1 MNRRMDTT
9 DTPDLR
15 DPARAQGER
24 RDFAS
29 ANRVPAIAAIAAVV
43 GAGSAVAAWAL
54 LHLIRLFTNLFFF
67 QTLSDRAVSPATNT
81 LGLAVIAVPAIG
93 GLIIGL
99 MARYGSEKIRG
110 HGIPEAIEAILFNKS
125 RMSPKVAV
133 LKPISSGIAIGS
145 GGPFGAE
152 GPIIMTGGAL
162 GSLIGQFFHITA
174 AERKTLLVAGAV
186 AGMTAVF
193 GTPIAAVML
202 AVELLL
208 FELRP
213 RSLLPVA
220 IACCVAAAVRPLI
233 LDGGAL
239 FPLHTATADLKTL
252 ASCVVAG
259 LAAGALSWTVSTSLY
274 KVEDLFG
281 ALPIH
286 WMWWPAL
293 GGLAVGLG
301 GWLEPRALGVGYDVI
316 GDLLADRLAVD
327 VVLALIVCKAAMW
340 VVALGSGTSGG
351 VLAPLLMMGAAL
363 GVLVG
368 PWLPGSQPALW
379 PLVFMAATLGG
390 MMRAPIMAVMFAL
403 ELTHDVDALL
413 PLLISSA
420 VAYGFT
426 VATMPRSILTEKI
439 SRRGHHIYREYGIDP
454 LERHIV
460 AEVMTRRVETLDGE
474 ATVQGALERHF
485 GSAQRHRAFPVLVG
499 GRFIGMIDRDT
510 LAAGLARPGVTRVA
524 DLFGANVPA
533 MALADENCR
542 EIATRLAV
550 HGLERLPV
558 VTDARSRRLIGIVS
572 RSDLIKPSLAIGE
585 EELQTERF
593 FQPPLGFARARFRA
607 LTEVSRPPELDDD
620 EDA

>member
-1 MNRRMDTT
+1 MDTT
-9 DTPDLR
+9 DKSDPR
-15 DPARAQGER
+15 DTQRAHGER

-29 ANRVPAIAAIAAVV
+29 ANRLPAIAAIAAVV
-43 GAGSAVAAWAL
+43 GGCSALAAWAL
-54 LHLIRLFTNLFFF
+54 LHLIRVFTNLFFF
-67 QTLSDRAVSPATNT
+67 QTLSDRLVSPAANT
-81 LGLAVIAVPAIG
+81 LGLAVVAVPAIG
-93 GLIIGL
+93 GLVIGL
-99 MARYGSEKIRG
+99 MARHGSEKIRG

-239 FPLHTATADLKTL
+239 FPLHTATPDLMTL

-293 GGLAVGLG
+293 GGLAVGIG

-368 PWLPGSQPALW
+368 PWLPGGQAALW

-390 MMRAPIMAVMFAL
+390 MMRAPVMSVMFAL

-460 AEVMTRRVETLDGE
+460 AEVMTGQVETLDGE
-474 ATVQGALERHF
+474 STVEGALERHF
-485 GSAQRHRAFPVLVG
+485 GSTQRHRAFPVLVG
-499 GRFIGMIDRDT
+499 GRFIGMIDRAT
-510 LAAGLARPGVTRVA
+510 LAAGLARPGVGRVA

-533 MALADENCR
+533 MALPDENCR

-558 VTDARSRRLIGIVS
+558 VTDAQSRRLIGIVT

-585 EELQTERF
+585 EEHHAERF
-593 FQPPLGFARARFRA
+593 YEPPLGFARARFRT
-607 LTEVSRPPELDDD
+607 LTGASRAPDRGDDG
-620 EDA
+620 DA

>member
-1 MNRRMDTT
+1 MTHDSE
-9 DTPDLR
+9 PLR
-15 DPARAQGER
+15 DPLRAHDER

-29 ANRVPAIAAIAAVV
+29 ADRLPAIVAIAAMCGVMSTA
-43 GAGSAVAAWAL
+43 AAWAL
-54 LHLIRLFTNLFFF
+54 LHLIRFFTNLFFF
-67 QTLSDRAVSPATNT
+67 QTLSDAPTSPATNA

-162 GSLIGQFFHITA
+162 GSLAGQFFHITGG
-174 AERKTLLVAGAV
+174 ERKTLLVAGAV

-220 IACCVAAAVRPLI
+220 VACCVAAAARPL
-233 LDGGAL
+233 LFDGGAL
-239 FPLHTATADLKTL
+239 FPLLTTPPDFATL
-252 ASCVVAG
+252 AGCAIAG
-259 LAAGALSWTVSTSLY
+259 LAAGALSWTVSTTLY

-281 ALPIH
+281 MLPIH

-293 GGLAVGLG
+293 GGLAVGIG
-301 GWLEPRALGVGYDVI
+301 GYFEPRALGVGYDVI
-316 GDLLADRLAVD
+316 GDLLSNRLAAD
-327 VVLALIVCKAAMW
+327 VVLALIICKAVMW

-363 GVLVG
+363 GVLIG
-368 PWLPGSQPALW
+368 PLLPGTQPGLW
-379 PLVFMAATLGG
+379 PLIFMAATLGG
-390 MMRAPIMAVMFAL
+390 MMRAPIMSVMFAL
-403 ELTHDVDALL
+403 ELTQDVNALL
-413 PLLISSA
+413 PLLIASA

-426 VATMPRSILTEKI
+426 VVTMPRSILTEKI

-460 AEVMTRRVETLDGE
+460 SEVMSREIVTIDGE
-474 ATVQGALERHF
+474 SSIADALQRHF
-485 GSAQRHRAFPVLVG
+485 GADQRHRAFPVIVG
-499 GRFIGMIDRDT
+499 ARFIGMIDRDALT
-510 LAAGLARPGVTRVA
+510 KGMHHAGVERVA

-533 MALADENCR
+533 MALPDENCR
-542 EIATRLAV
+542 IIATRLAV

-558 VTDARSRRLIGIVS
+558 VSDPQSRRLVGLIA
-572 RSDLIKPSLAIGE
+572 RSDLIKPSLAIGDE
-585 EELQTERF
+585 EHTSERF
-593 FQPPLGFARARFRA
+593 FELPLDAAKLRFRS
-607 LTEVSRPPELDDD
+607 LTGSPRKDDG
-620 EDA
+620 EDQSHE

>member
-1 MNRRMDTT
+1 MS
-9 DTPDLR
+9 DLPTSS
-15 DPARAQGER
+15 DAEPLHSHDER
-24 RDFAS
+24 RDFA
-29 ANRVPAIAAIAAVV
+29 AAHRLPAIVAIAAVV
-43 GAGSAVAAWAL
+43 GAVSAVAAWAL

-67 QTLSDRAVSPATNT
+67 QTLSDRASSPASNT
-81 LGLAVIAVPAIG
+81 LGMAVIAVPAIG
-93 GLIIGL
+93 GLVIGL
-99 MARYGSEKIRG
+99 MARFGTEKIRG

-162 GSLIGQFFHITA
+162 GSLIGQLFSITA

-220 IACCVAAAVRPLI
+220 VACCVAAGVRPL
-233 LDGGAL
+233 LMDAGPL
-239 FPLHTATADLKTL
+239 FPLHTAPADFRTL
-252 ASCVVAG
+252 ASCVAAG
-259 LAAGALSWTVSTSLY
+259 LAAGALSWAVSTSLY

-281 ALPIH
+281 RLPLH
-286 WMWWPAL
+286 WMWWPAI
-293 GGLAVGLG
+293 GGLAVGVG

-316 GDLLADRLAVD
+316 GDLLANRLAAD
-327 VVLALIVCKAAMW
+327 VVLALILCKAAMW
-340 VVALGSGTSGG
+340 VIALGSGTSGG

-368 PWLPGSQPALW
+368 PLLPGGQPALW

-390 MMRAPIMAVMFAL
+390 MMRAPVMSVMFAL
-403 ELTHDVDALL
+403 ELTQDVDALL
-413 PLLISSA
+413 PLLIGSA

-426 VATMPRSILTEKI
+426 VMTMPRSILTEKI
-439 SRRGHHIYREYGIDP
+439 SRRGRHVYREYGVDP
-454 LERHIV
+454 LERHVV
-460 AEVMTRRVETLDGE
+460 AEVMSRDLETMDGD
-474 ATVQGALERHF
+474 ASLVDAIARHC
-485 GSAQRHRAFPVLVG
+485 GDGQRHRAFPVLVG
-499 GRFIGMIDRDT
+499 GRFIGMADRET
-510 LAAGLARPGVTRVA
+510 LAAGLLRPGCACVA

-533 MALADENCR
+533 MALPDETCR
-542 EIATRLAV
+542 IVATRLAV

-558 VTDARSRRLIGIVS
+558 VSDAQSRRLLGIIA
-572 RSDLIKPSLAIGE
+572 RSDLVKPSLDVDDQE
-585 EELQTERF
+585 HRHERF
-593 FQPPLGFARARFRA
+593 LSVSLVAARSRFRA
-607 LTEVSRPPELDDD
+607 LTGSSSRR
-620 EDA
+620 EDR

>member
-1 MNRRMDTT
+1 MDS
-9 DTPDLR
+9 DDNLPLR
-15 DPARAQGER
+15 DPIRAHDER

-29 ANRVPAIAAIAAVV
+29 AERLPYVVAIAAVV
-43 GAGSAVAAWAL
+43 GGVSALAAWL
-54 LHLIRLFTNLFFF
+54 LLRLIRFFTNLFFF
-67 QTLSDRAVSPATNT
+67 QTLADHPVSPAANS
-81 LGLAVIAVPAIG
+81 LGLAVIAVPVIG

-99 MARYGSEKIRG
+99 MARFGSEKIRG

-125 RMSPKVAV
+125 RMSAKVAI

-162 GSLIGQFFHITA
+162 GSLAGQFFHITG

-220 IACCVAAAVRPLI
+220 VACCVAAAVRPL
-233 LDGGAL
+233 LMDAGAL
-239 FPLHTATADLKTL
+239 FPLQTETPGLLTL
-252 ASCVVAG
+252 GACVIAG
-259 LAAGALSWTVSTSLY
+259 LAAGALSWTVSTTLY

-281 ALPIH
+281 HLPVH
-286 WMWWPAL
+286 WMWWPAI
-293 GGLAVGLG
+293 GGLVVGIG
-301 GWLEPRALGVGYDVI
+301 GYLEPRALGVGYDVI
-316 GDLLADRLAVD
+316 GDLLLNRLTAE
-327 VVLALIVCKAAMW
+327 VVLALIVCKAIMW

-363 GVLVG
+363 GVLLG
-368 PWLPGSQPALW
+368 PLLPGGQPALW

-390 MMRAPIMAVMFAL
+390 MMRAPIMSVIFAL
-403 ELTHDVDALL
+403 ELTQDVNALL
-413 PLLISSA
+413 PLLIASA

-426 VATMPRSILTEKI
+426 VMTMSRSILTEKI

-454 LERHIV
+454 LERHMV
-460 AEVMTRRVETLDGE
+460 SEVMTHEVVTIDGDL
-474 ATVQGALERHF
+474 TVQDALDRHF
-485 GSAQRHRAFPVLVG
+485 GPTQRHRAFPVVVG
-499 GRFIGMIDRDT
+499 ARFVGMIDRET
-510 LAAGLARPGVTRVA
+510 LKNGLLRSGIGRVA

-533 MALADENCR
+533 MALPDENCR
-542 EIATRLAV
+542 IIATRLAV

-558 VTDARSRRLIGIVS
+558 VRDPQSRSLIGLIA
-572 RSDLIKPSLAIGE
+572 RSDLIKPSLAIEDE
-585 EELQTERF
+585 ENVHERF
-593 FQPPLGFARARFRA
+593 FNLPLDAAKSRFRS
-607 LTEVSRPPELDDD
+607 LTGSGRPKDGDR
-620 EDA
+620 

>member
-1 MNRRMDTT
+1 MAHQETS
-9 DTPDLR
+9 PAG
-15 DPARAQGER
+15 DPLHSHDER

-29 ANRVPAIAAIAAVV
+29 AHRLPGIVAVAAVV
-43 GAGSAVAAWAL
+43 GGASAVAAWAL

-67 QTLSDRAVSPATNT
+67 QAWSDRATSPATNT

-93 GLIIGL
+93 GLLIGL
-99 MARYGSEKIRG
+99 MARFGTEKIRG

-152 GPIIMTGGAL
+152 GPIIMTGGAI
-162 GSLIGQFFHITA
+162 GSLIGQLFSITS

-220 IACCVAAAVRPLI
+220 VACCVAAAVRPLLI
-233 LDGGAL
+233 DGGAL
-239 FPLHTATADLKTL
+239 FPLHTEVPDLRTL
-252 ASCVVAG
+252 ASCVAAG

-274 KVEDLFG
+274 KVEDLFSR
-281 ALPIH
+281 LPLH

-301 GWLEPRALGVGYDVI
+301 GYIEPRALGVGYDVI
-316 GDLLADRLAVD
+316 GDLLANRLAAD
-327 VVLALIVCKAAMW
+327 VVLALILCKAAMW

-368 PWLPGSQPALW
+368 PLLPGGQAALW

-390 MMRAPIMAVMFAL
+390 MMRAPVMSVLFAL
-403 ELTHDVDALL
+403 ELTQDVNALL
-413 PLLISSA
+413 PLLIGSA

-426 VATMPRSILTEKI
+426 VMTMPRSILTEKI
-439 SRRGHHIYREYGIDP
+439 SRRGHHVYREYGVDP
-454 LERHIV
+454 LERHVV
-460 AEVMTRRVETLDGE
+460 AEVMTRDVETIDGE
-474 ATVQGALERHF
+474 ASLADALSRH
-485 GSAQRHRAFPVLVG
+485 GGVAQRHRAFPVMLD
-499 GRFIGMIDRDT
+499 GRFIGMADRET
-510 LAAGLARPGVTRVA
+510 LAEGLRRPGCARVA

-533 MALADENCR
+533 MALPDESCR
-542 EIATRLAV
+542 TVATRLAV

-558 VTDARSRRLIGIVS
+558 VSDATSRRLLGIIA
-572 RSDLIKPSLAIGE
+572 RSDLVKPSLDVDDQE
-585 EELQTERF
+585 HRHERF
-593 FQPPLGFARARFRA
+593 LSLPLDAAKARFRA
-607 LTEVSRPPELDDD
+607 LTRSSPRD
-620 EDA
+620 EDR

>member
-1 MNRRMDTT
+1 MK
-9 DTPDLR
+9 TPAAEDDDVVR
-15 DPARAQGER
+15 DPQRAQDER

-29 ANRVPAIAAIAAVV
+29 AERLPGVVAIAAVV
-43 GAGSAVAAWAL
+43 GGLSVLAAWAL

-67 QTLSDRAVSPATNT
+67 QVLSDRNVSPATNT

-93 GLIIGL
+93 GLVIGL

-125 RMSPKVAV
+125 RMSPKVAI
-133 LKPISSGIAIGS
+133 LKPVSSGIAIGS

-152 GPIIMTGGAL
+152 GPIIMTGGAV
-162 GSLIGQFFHITA
+162 GSLIGQFFHITG

-239 FPLHTATADLKTL
+239 FPLHTAPADLATL
-252 ASCVVAG
+252 ASCVPAG
-259 LAAGALSWTVSTSLY
+259 LAAGALSWTVSTTLY

-281 ALPIH
+281 HLPLH

-293 GGLAVGLG
+293 GGIVVGIG
-301 GWLEPRALGVGYDVI
+301 GYIEPRALGVGYDVI
-316 GDLLADRLAVD
+316 SDLLRDRLAVD
-327 VVLALIVCKAAMW
+327 VVLGLIVCKAVMW

-363 GVLVG
+363 GVLLG
-368 PWLPGSQPALW
+368 PWLPGHQPALW
-379 PLVFMAATLGG
+379 PVVFMAATLGG
-390 MMRAPIMAVMFAL
+390 MMRAPIMSVIFAL
-403 ELTHDVDALL
+403 ELTQDMAALL
-413 PLLISSA
+413 PLMIASA

-426 VATMPRSILTEKI
+426 VMTMPRSILTEKI

-454 LERHIV
+454 LERHMVSEI
-460 AEVMTRRVETLDGE
+460 MTRDLVTIDGE
-474 ATVQGALERHF
+474 ASVADALASHF
-485 GSAQRHRAFPVLVG
+485 GKTQLHRAFPVLLG
-499 GRFIGMIDRDT
+499 ARFIGMADRET
-510 LAAGLARPGVTRVA
+510 LAQALRRQGTVRVA

-533 MALADENCR
+533 MALPDENCR
-542 EIATRLAV
+542 IIATRLAV

-558 VTDARSRRLIGIVS
+558 VSDPQSRRLVGLVS
-572 RSDLIKPSLAIGE
+572 RSDLIKPSLAVGDE
-585 EELQTERF
+585 EVSERF
-593 FQPPLGFARARFRA
+593 FELPLDAAKSRFRA
-607 LTEVSRPPELDDD
+607 LTGSAPQERDD
-620 EDA
+620 A

>member
-1 MNRRMDTT
+1 MHAQQDGA
-9 DTPDLR
+9 R
-15 DPARAQGER
+15 DPLRAHEER
-24 RDFAS
+24 RDFAAAS
-29 ANRVPAIAAIAAVV
+29 RLPAIAAIAAVV
-43 GAGSAVAAWAL
+43 GGLSALAAWTL
-54 LHLIRLFTNLFFF
+54 LHLIRFFTNLFFF
-67 QTLSDRAVSPATNT
+67 QTLSDSAVSPAANT

-93 GLIIGL
+93 GLVIGL
-99 MARYGSEKIRG
+99 MARFGSEKIRG

-162 GSLIGQFFHITA
+162 GSLVGQFFRITGG
-174 AERKTLLVAGAV
+174 ERKTLLVAGAA

-233 LDGGAL
+233 LDAGAL
-239 FPLHTATADLKTL
+239 FPLHTATPDLRTL
-252 ASCVVAG
+252 ASCVLAG
-259 LAAGALSWTVSTSLY
+259 LAAGALSWAVSTGLY

-281 ALPIH
+281 RLPLH

-293 GGLAVGLG
+293 GGLVVGLG
-301 GWLEPRALGVGYDVI
+301 GYLEPRALGVGYDVI
-316 GDLLADRLAVD
+316 GDLLANRLAVEI
-327 VVLALIVCKAAMW
+327 VVGLIVCKAAMW
-340 VVALGSGTSGG
+340 VVALASGTSGG

-363 GVLVG
+363 GAVLG
-368 PWLPGSQPALW
+368 PHLPGGQPGLW

-390 MMRAPIMAVMFAL
+390 MMRAPVMSVMFAL

-413 PLLISSA
+413 PLLVAAA

-426 VATMPRSILTEKI
+426 VMTMPRSILTEKI
-439 SRRGHHIYREYGIDP
+439 SRRGRHVYREYGIDP

-460 AEVMTRRVETLDGE
+460 SEVMTRQVETLDGE
-474 ATVQGALERHF
+474 STIAGALERHF
-485 GSAQRHRAFPVLVG
+485 GAGQRHRAFPVLAG
-499 GRFIGMIDRDT
+499 ARFIGMIDREA
-510 LAAGLARPGVTRVA
+510 LSSGLQRPGATRVA

-533 MALADENCR
+533 MALPGENCR
-542 EIATRLAV
+542 IVATRLAV

-558 VTDARSRRLIGIVS
+558 VTDPQSRRLVGIVT
-572 RSDLIKPSLAIGE
+572 RSDLIKPSMAIGE
-585 EELQTERF
+585 EEQSTERF
-593 FQPPLGFARARFRA
+593 FELPLATARARFKS
-607 LTEVSRPPELDDD
+607 LIGTSRRPD
-620 EDA
+620 EDG

>member
-1 MNRRMDTT
+1 MS
-9 DTPDLR
+9 DLPTSSDGER
-15 DPARAQGER
+15 LHSHDER
-24 RDFAS
+24 RDFA
-29 ANRVPAIAAIAAVV
+29 AAHRLPAIVAIAAVV
-43 GAGSAVAAWAL
+43 GGVSAVAAWAL

-67 QTLSDRAVSPATNT
+67 QALSDRASSPASNT
-81 LGLAVIAVPAIG
+81 LGVAVIAVPAIG
-93 GLIIGL
+93 GLVIGL
-99 MARYGSEKIRG
+99 MARFGTEKIRG

-125 RMSPKVAV
+125 RMSAKVAV

-162 GSLIGQFFHITA
+162 GSLIGQLLSITA

-220 IACCVAAAVRPLI
+220 VACCVAAGVRPL
-233 LDGGAL
+233 LMDGGPL
-239 FPLHTATADLKTL
+239 FPLHTEPADFRTL
-252 ASCVVAG
+252 ASCVAAG
-259 LAAGALSWTVSTSLY
+259 LAAGALSWAVSTSLY

-281 ALPIH
+281 RLPLH
-286 WMWWPAL
+286 WMWWPAI

-316 GDLLADRLAVD
+316 GDLLANRLAAD
-327 VVLALIVCKAAMW
+327 VVLALILCKAAMW

-368 PWLPGSQPALW
+368 PLLPGGQPALW

-390 MMRAPIMAVMFAL
+390 MMRAPVMSVMFAL
-403 ELTHDVDALL
+403 ELTQDVNALL
-413 PLLISSA
+413 PLLIGSA

-426 VATMPRSILTEKI
+426 VMTMPRSILTEKI
-439 SRRGHHIYREYGIDP
+439 SRRGRHVYREYGVDP
-454 LERHIV
+454 LERHVV
-460 AEVMTRRVETLDGE
+460 AEVMSRDLETMDGD
-474 ATVQGALERHF
+474 ASLADAIARHC
-485 GSAQRHRAFPVLVG
+485 GDGQRHRAFPVLVG
-499 GRFIGMIDRDT
+499 GRFIGMADRET
-510 LAAGLARPGVTRVA
+510 LAAGLRRPGCACVA

-533 MALADENCR
+533 MALPDETCR
-542 EIATRLAV
+542 IVATRLAV

-558 VTDARSRRLIGIVS
+558 VSDAQSRRLLGIIA
-572 RSDLIKPSLAIGE
+572 RSDLVKPSLDVDDQE
-585 EELQTERF
+585 HRHERF
-593 FQPPLGFARARFRA
+593 LSLSLVAARSRFRA
-607 LTEVSRPPELDDD
+607 LTGSSSRR
-620 EDA
+620 EDR

>member
-1 MNRRMDTT
+1 MRH
-9 DTPDLR
+9 
-15 DPARAQGER
+15 Q
-24 RDFAS
+24 
-29 ANRVPAIAAIAAVV
+29 
-43 GAGSAVAAWAL
+43 
-54 LHLIRLFTNLFFF
+54 
-67 QTLSDRAVSPATNT
+67 SPATHA
-81 LGLAVIAVPAIG
+81 LGLLVIAVPVIG
-93 GLIIGL
+93 GLVIGL

-125 RMSPKVAV
+125 RMSPKVAI

-162 GSLIGQFFHITA
+162 GSLVGQFFRITG

-202 AVELLL
+202 AIELLL

-220 IACCVAAAVRPLI
+220 VACCVAAAIRPLL
-233 LDGGAL
+233 LDAGPL
-239 FPLHTATADLKTL
+239 FPLHTAPADLATL
-252 ASCVVAG
+252 ASCIAAG
-259 LAAGALSWTVSTSLY
+259 LAAGALSWAVSTTLY

-281 ALPIH
+281 HLPIH

-293 GGLAVGLG
+293 GGLVVGIG

-316 GDLLADRLAVD
+316 ADLLANRLAVG
-327 VVLALIVCKAAMW
+327 VVLALIVCKAVMW

-368 PWLPGSQPALW
+368 PLLPGGQPALW

-390 MMRAPIMAVMFAL
+390 MMRAPIMSVMFAL
-403 ELTHDVDALL
+403 ELTHDIDALL
-413 PLLISSA
+413 PLLVASA

-426 VATMPRSILTEKI
+426 VVTMPRSILTEKI

-460 AEVMTRRVETLDGE
+460 AEVMSRDVATIDGE
-474 ATVQGALERHF
+474 AGIADALARHF
-485 GSAQRHRAFPVLVG
+485 GPAQRHRAFPVLVG
-499 GRFIGMIDRDT
+499 ARFIGMVDRET
-510 LAAGLARPGVTRVA
+510 LNDGLRRHGDVRVA
-524 DLFGANVPA
+524 ELFGANVPA
-533 MALADENCR
+533 MALPDETCR
-542 EIATRLAV
+542 IIATRLAV

-558 VTDARSRRLIGIVS
+558 VSDARSRRLVGLIA
-572 RSDLIKPSLAIGE
+572 RSDLIKPSLAVGDE
-585 EELQTERF
+585 EALPERF
-593 FQPPLGFARARFRA
+593 FELPFEAARTRFRA
-607 LTEVSRPPELDDD
+607 LTGAADDD
-620 EDA
+620 RDNG